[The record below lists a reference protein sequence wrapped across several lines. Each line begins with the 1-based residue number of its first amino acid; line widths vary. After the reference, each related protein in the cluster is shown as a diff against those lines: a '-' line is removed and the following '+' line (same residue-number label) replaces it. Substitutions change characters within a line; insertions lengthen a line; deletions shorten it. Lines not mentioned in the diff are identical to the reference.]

1 MSIVLYIYHCDLK
14 VELFSSNCD
23 LIYLFFV
30 RSSVRFLEVFIDMDI
45 Y

>member
-23 LIYLFFV
+23 LIYIFLSV
-30 RSSVRFLEVFIDMDI
+30 RSFVFLEVFIGMDI